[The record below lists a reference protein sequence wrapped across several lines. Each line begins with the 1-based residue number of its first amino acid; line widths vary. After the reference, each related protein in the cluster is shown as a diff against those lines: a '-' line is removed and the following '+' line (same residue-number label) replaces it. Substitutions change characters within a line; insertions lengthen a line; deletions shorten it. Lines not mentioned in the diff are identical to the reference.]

1 MAISIQEIVGLAIG
15 FFLVGILGPIAL
27 GEIFNANTTG
37 WNNTVITVFQTLL
50 PVLFVIGVA
59 IRYVPRLRSE

>member
-1 MAISIQEIVGLAIG
+1 MGISIREIVGLAIG

-27 GEIFNANTTG
+27 NEVFNANTTG

-59 IRYVPRLRSE
+59 VRYIPQLRGE